1 MPPPSPGAATSTP
14 PLPFQP
20 LLRTLYCFGSGMK
33 PGGPTTTP
41 EFESADVALGPPRPW
56 ACPADVRLCGH
67 LRKQKSQRRR
77 FFVLRAYPQRLECY
91 ESEKKFRAGR
101 APPKFSVSLEGACT
115 ISKRVDAR
123 QRHLIVLYTRDRSL
137 GGLHVFSSR
146 ATVNPACRPGSP
158 CHQTIVSPGPDS
170 HEDPGAWILAPFQDV
185 WPVTLRPKGLGRARG
200 LGSGD
205 YCLCLGSGVLSLLR
219 KPGGR
224 SSRASRP
231 SPPPAL
237 RLSLLSVRR
246 CGHADAFFF
255 LELGRSAP
263 TGPGELWLQAPDAV
277 VAQSIHETVLA
288 AMKQIGDSGA
298 GGRAEPLPRKP
309 PTSTSTPSVPQSY
322 ETPASAAQ
330 SSSLY
335 RPGRLSERSEQ
346 ATLKTLARPGA
357 AASHPEGLELGGV
370 YITKGARSDY
380 EPMGVSQASGYVVMA
395 TPGLPASAKA
405 ASHQLLQD
413 GGVTE
418 YVSMSLCAP
427 RSFSSSFLPLSYR
440 PGAGEPGPGLQGPH
454 LGVGDDWGS
463 AGAQRCLQ
471 PPSELAGEYVCIEY
485 AAADYIGMG
494 TDIPDGGL
502 NYVDLDLVPPLEV
515 QGDAPG
521 ARNRPHSYAHI
532 EFQNLGEAPSLKSAL
547 APHPA
552 SNDDDHE
559 DRDLLLP
566 RHTHT
571 CCACL
576 VSAELL
582 EPQSKKDESN

>member
-1 MPPPSPGAATSTP
+1 
-14 PLPFQP
+14 
-20 LLRTLYCFGSGMK
+20 MK
-33 PGGPTTTP
+33 PGDPTTTP

-77 FFVLRAYPQRLECY
+77 FFVLRSYPQRLECY

-137 GGLHVFSSR
+137 GVAAASEAEQQAWYSALLQAR
-146 ATVNPACRPGSP
+146 AAAAGEARA
-158 CHQTIVSPGPDS
+158 PGPDS

-200 LGSGD
+200 LGSGG

-224 SSRASRP
+224 SSGASRA

-288 AMKQIGDSGA
+288 AMKRIGDSGA

-309 PTSTSTPSVPQSY
+309 PTSASTPSVPQSY

-330 SSSLY
+330 SSGLY
-335 RPGRLSERSEQ
+335 RRGRLSERSEQ
-346 ATLKTLARPGA
+346 ATLKTLARLGA
-357 AASHPEGLELGGV
+357 AASHPEGLERGGV
-370 YITKGARSDY
+370 YITKGAGSDY
-380 EPMGVSQASGYVVMA
+380 EPMGGGQASGYVVMA
-395 TPGLPASAKA
+395 PPGLPASAKA
-405 ASHQLLQD
+405 ASRQPLQD

-427 RSFSSSFLPLSYR
+427 RSFSSSFLPLPYR
-440 PGAGEPGPGLQGPH
+440 PGAGEPGPGLQGPR
-454 LGVGDDWGS
+454 LGVGDDWGP

-471 PPSELAGEYVCIEY
+471 PPSELAGEYVCT
-485 AAADYIGMG
+485 AADYIRMG
-494 TDIPDGGL
+494 TDIPEPPDGGL
-502 NYVDLDLVPPLEV
+502 NYIDLDLVPPLEV
-515 QGDAPG
+515 RGDAPG
-521 ARNRPHSYAHI
+521 ARHRPHSYAHI
-532 EFQNLGEAPSLKSAL
+532 EFQNLGQAQVRRPPWPLGIA
-547 APHPA
+547 
-552 SNDDDHE
+552 DGWT
-559 DRDLLLP
+559 DRWGW
-566 RHTHT
+566 R
-571 CCACL
+571 
-576 VSAELL
+576 
-582 EPQSKKDESN
+582 KKKKGKVKNAFPPTPLNPTNPFRPMERLYSPDVP

>member
-1 MPPPSPGAATSTP
+1 MPPPSPGTTTSTP
-14 PLPFQP
+14 TLPSQP

-33 PGGPTTTP
+33 PGGPTTSP

-137 GGLHVFSSR
+137 GVAAASEAEQQAWYSALLQAR
-146 ATVNPACRPGSP
+146 AAAAAA
-158 CHQTIVSPGPDS
+158 GPDS

-200 LGSGD
+200 LGSGS

-224 SSRASRP
+224 SSGASRP

-263 TGPGELWLQAPDAV
+263 TGPGELWLQAPDAI

-288 AMKQIGDSGA
+288 AMKGIGDSGA

-309 PTSTSTPSVPQSY
+309 PTSASTLSVPQSY
-322 ETPASAAQ
+322 ETPADAAQ
-330 SSSLY
+330 SSGLY
-335 RPGRLSERSEQ
+335 RRGRLSERREQ
-346 ATLKTLARPGA
+346 ATLKTLARLGSE
-357 AASHPEGLELGGV
+357 ASHLEGLERGGV
-370 YITKGARSDY
+370 SITKGARSDY
-380 EPMGVSQASGYVVMA
+380 EPMGGGQASGYVVMA

-405 ASHQLLQD
+405 ASRQPLQD

-427 RSFSSSFLPLSYR
+427 RSFSSSFLPLSYT
-440 PGAGEPGPGLQGPH
+440 PGAGESGPGLQSPH
-454 LGVGDDWGS
+454 LGVGDEWGP

-471 PPSELAGEYVCIEY
+471 PPSKLAREYVCIEY
-485 AAADYIGMG
+485 AAANYIGMG
-494 TDIPDGGL
+494 TDIPEPPDGDGSL

-515 QGDAPG
+515 RGDAPG
-521 ARNRPHSYAHI
+521 PRHRPQSYAHI
-532 EFQNLGEAPSLKSAL
+532 EFQNLGQAPSSCSI
-547 APHPA
+547 APESQVSLGPA
-552 SNDDDHE
+552 
-559 DRDLLLP
+559 P
-566 RHTHT
+566 R
-571 CCACL
+571 L
-576 VSAELL
+576 
-582 EPQSKKDESN
+582 Q